1 MEFILEFAEKL
12 IFHGLSGLPARYR
25 APGWAPLVLDVQQK
39 TSCPCRCLFINE
51 IIPVESPPCIEF
63 ETLHG

>member
-25 APGWAPLVLDVQQK
+25 APGWAPLALDVQQK
-39 TSCPCRCLFINE
+39 NVL
-51 IIPVESPPCIEF
+51 PVQMF
-63 ETLHG
+63 VYK